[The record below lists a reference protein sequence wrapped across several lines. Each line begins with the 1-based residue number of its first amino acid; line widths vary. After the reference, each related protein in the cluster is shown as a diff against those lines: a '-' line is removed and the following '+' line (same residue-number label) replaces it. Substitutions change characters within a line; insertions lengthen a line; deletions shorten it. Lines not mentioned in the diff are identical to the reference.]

1 MLELYKIK
9 KTPLC
14 KGVIVKWY
22 ESRSIN
28 RTSKH
33 FKSEYI

>member
-1 MLELYKIK
+1 MAKNK
-9 KTPLC
+9 NSLC
-14 KGVIVKWY
+14 KGVIDEWY
-22 ESRSIN
+22 ESGSIN